1 MEVAEIAGVS
11 LATVSRALNDSG
23 YVSEDARDK
32 VQRAV
37 KELNFYPN
45 EVARYLFKK
54 QSKMIDLIL
63 SDI

>member
-37 KELNFYPN
+37 KE
-45 EVARYLFKK
+45 
-54 QSKMIDLIL
+54 
-63 SDI
+63 